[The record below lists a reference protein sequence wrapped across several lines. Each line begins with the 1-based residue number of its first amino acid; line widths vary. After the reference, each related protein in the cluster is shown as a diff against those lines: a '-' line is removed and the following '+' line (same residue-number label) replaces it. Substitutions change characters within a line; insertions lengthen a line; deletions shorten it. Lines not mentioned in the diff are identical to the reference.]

1 VIISES
7 GIGKPSDIQYL
18 RKAGADAFLV
28 GTSIMETG
36 DIGAKVAE
44 LYNSL

>member
-1 VIISES
+1 V
-7 GIGKPSDIQYL
+7 QYL
-18 RKAGADAFLV
+18 RAAGADAFLV

-44 LYNSL
+44 LYNAL